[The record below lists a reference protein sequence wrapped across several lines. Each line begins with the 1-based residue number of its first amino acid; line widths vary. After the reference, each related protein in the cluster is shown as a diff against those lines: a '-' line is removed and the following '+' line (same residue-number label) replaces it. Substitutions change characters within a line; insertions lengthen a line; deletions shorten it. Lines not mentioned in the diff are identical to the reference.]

1 MSQTTKR
8 ALEAALKE
16 LLQKKPLDK
25 VTINDIANA
34 CGINRMTFY
43 YHFRD
48 IYDLVEWSCEEDAA
62 RALQGKKTY
71 ETWQQ
76 GLTQIFNLVLENKT
90 FILNVYHSIG
100 REQIEQYLYR
110 LTYNVIMGV
119 VEEQAEGMHVN
130 EQDKAF
136 IVDVY
141 KYALVGL
148 MLEWVRE
155 GMKEDPG
162 DIVERLSRLVNG
174 NISSALSNYEKGT
187 NLSKDIK

>member
-110 LTYNVIMGV
+110 LTYSIIMGV
-119 VEEQAEGMHVN
+119 VEEQAEGMRVN

-136 IVDVY
+136 IADFY

-148 MLEWVRE
+148 MLEWVRK

-162 DIVERLSRLVNG
+162 EIVERLSRLVNG
-174 NISSALSNYEKGT
+174 NVSSALSNYEKGT

>member
-110 LTYNVIMGV
+110 LTYSIIMGV

-174 NISSALSNYEKGT
+174 NISSALSKYEKGT

>member
-76 GLTQIFNLVLENKT
+76 GLTQIFNLVLENNT

>member
-110 LTYNVIMGV
+110 LTYSIIMGV
-119 VEEQAEGMHVN
+119 VEEQAEGMRVN

-136 IVDVY
+136 IADFY

-148 MLEWVRE
+148 MLEWVRK

-162 DIVERLSRLVNG
+162 EIVERLSRLVNG
-174 NISSALSNYEKGT
+174 NVSSALSNYAKGT

>member
-110 LTYNVIMGV
+110 LTYSIIMGV